1 MALEYIHRNI
11 SSAAE
16 LRVSFL
22 MQVVGMMINN
32 VTFVVIWLLFFG
44 AFGSI
49 NGWTGKEVLALQGFL
64 AIAYGFAFSFFAGAT
79 ELPNIINNGSFDSAL
94 LTPRNLYLRI
104 LTLTT
109 RTSAVGDILFGIVLS
124 TIYAFIT
131 HESALQILIMALL
144 LLPSIVIITNFSLI
158 TSCIGFFIPDS
169 SEIAT
174 YSFDLMFGPSLYP
187 SGVYQ
192 GVVRFIFLFIL
203 PTIAIAGLPV
213 EAVKNVDVLKISI
226 IWILAVFWTL
236 AALWV
241 LRKGVKR
248 YESSNLTGARI

>member
-1 MALEYIHRNI
+1 
-11 SSAAE
+11 
-16 LRVSFL
+16 
-22 MQVVGMMINN
+22 
-32 VTFVVIWLLFFG
+32 
-44 AFGSI
+44 
-49 NGWTGKEVLALQGFL
+49 
-64 AIAYGFAFSFFAGAT
+64 
-79 ELPNIINNGSFDSAL
+79 
-94 LTPRNLYLRI
+94 
-104 LTLTT
+104 
-109 RTSAVGDILFGIVLS
+109 
-124 TIYAFIT
+124 
-131 HESALQILIMALL
+131 MALL